1 MTDFGLGGG
10 TSGNGLLGLATDG
23 RDVGGALALS
33 RLLIRGLRGSDSL
46 GDDSLLTL
54 DGSLSWTECG
64 SRRANLGSSFWS
76 RSIVEGDNL
85 GVVVVITEEVSVV
98 VGVTFSLKPIEVLI
112 S

>member
-10 TSGNGLLGLATDG
+10 TRGNGLLGLATDG

-64 SRRANLGSSFWS
+64 SSRARLGSSF

-98 VGVTFSLKPIEVLI
+98 VRMTFSLKPIEVLI

>member
-33 RLLIRGLRGSDSL
+33 RLLVRLLRGSDSL

-64 SRRANLGSSFWS
+64 SSRGRLRFRS
-76 RSIVEGDNL
+76 RSIIKGDNL